1 MNELERAAGTER
13 LTMRGMA
20 GYRSLSK
27 HSGVPLD
34 KVMQHAA
41 NGTLRALLPLETRG
55 RTREARSARWGG
67 LDPKQCLLE
76 LWSKREL

>member
-1 MNELERAAGTER
+1 VSPLENAASTER
-13 LTMRGMA
+13 IVLRGMA

-27 HSGVPLD
+27 HSGVPLN
-34 KVMQHAA
+34 KVLQHAA
-41 NGTLRALLPLETRG
+41 NGTLRALLSLETRG
-55 RTREARSARWGG
+55 RTREARSSRSGG

>member
-1 MNELERAAGTER
+1 VSPLENAAGTER
-13 LTMRGMA
+13 IVLRGMA
-20 GYRSLSK
+20 GYRSFSK

-34 KVMQHAA
+34 RVLRHAA

-55 RTREARSARWGG
+55 RREARSSRSGG